1 MLLQKKREQAT
12 YGIIGL
18 GRFGHALA
26 VELANSG
33 AELLVI
39 DKDEERFGNCVNTRK
54 TLSSSI
60 RWTRIPLPIQ
70 AFETVMW

>member
-26 VELANSG
+26 VELANSRRG
-33 AELLVI
+33 I
-39 DKDEERFGNCVNTRK
+39 TRN
-54 TLSSSI
+54 
-60 RWTRIPLPIQ
+60 RQ
-70 AFETVMW
+70 G